1 VAEAVT
7 DWSRRE
13 AGRQAG
19 IVAIGYFGSYATG
32 TWGVGSDVDLI
43 ALVERAD
50 DPFEARAVRW
60 NTTDLPVPAQLLV
73 YTVPEWQQLV
83 ARGDR
88 FARVLTSEAVWVLG
102 NPP

>member
-1 VAEAVT
+1 
-7 DWSRRE
+7 
-13 AGRQAG
+13 
-19 IVAIGYFGSYATG
+19 
-32 TWGVGSDVDLI
+32 
-43 ALVERAD
+43 
-50 DPFEARAVRW
+50 
-60 NTTDLPVPAQLLV
+60 V